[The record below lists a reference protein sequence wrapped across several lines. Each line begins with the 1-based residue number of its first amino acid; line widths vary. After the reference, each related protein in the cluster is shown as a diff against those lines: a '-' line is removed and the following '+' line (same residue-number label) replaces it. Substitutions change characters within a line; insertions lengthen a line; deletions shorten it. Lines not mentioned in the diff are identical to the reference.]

1 VPVKFSR
8 GASISVRKSRSPS
21 QRPKDLEASPT
32 CRGLLEMAAGL
43 GGDLLM
49 HVLGIPDFTTAQKT
63 RSSPYAARTR
73 ESKLISAVASV
84 CF

>member
-21 QRPKDLEASPT
+21 QRPKELEASPT

-49 HVLGIPDFTTAQKT
+49 HVLGIPRFHHRPRNSMFPLMQHE
-63 RSSPYAARTR
+63 P
-73 ESKLISAVASV
+73 ESQS
-84 CF
+84 